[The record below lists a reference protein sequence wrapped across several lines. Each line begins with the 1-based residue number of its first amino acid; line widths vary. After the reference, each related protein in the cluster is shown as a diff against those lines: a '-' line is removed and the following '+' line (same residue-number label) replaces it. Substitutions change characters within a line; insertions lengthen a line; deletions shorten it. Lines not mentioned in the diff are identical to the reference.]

1 MPIAQINGTEIFY
14 LAVGTGLPCLV
25 MHGGLGADHTGQHPF
40 LDPLGETLRLIYYDH
55 RGNGRSGRPPRATIT
70 YEQLAAD
77 ADALRTHLGV
87 ERVAVMGFSAGAA
100 IGLHYAL
107 GYPRQLSHLILVGGH
122 AAWDY
127 GDEIRA
133 AFERRGATPEMLA
146 VLSDPPPADDAEMG
160 RVVRLLLPLYLHH
173 FDAALAERYLG
184 RAIWSASANARYGEL
199 LRGYNVVPR
208 LSEIGTPTLIV
219 VGRDDV
225 ITPPTQAE
233 RLHRGI
239 RGSTLA
245 VLERSGHLPH
255 LDEPEA
261 FFRLVRDWLARA
273 Q

>member
-1 MPIAQINGTEIFY
+1 MPVAQLNGTEIFY
-14 LAVGTGLPCLV
+14 LEVGTGLPCLV
-25 MHGGLGADHTGQHPF
+25 MHGGLGADHTGMYPF
-40 LDPLGETLRLIYYDH
+40 LDPLGDALRLIYYDH
-55 RGNGRSGRPPRATIT
+55 RGNGRSGRPPLATIT
-70 YEQLAAD
+70 YAQLAAD
-77 ADALRTHLGV
+77 ADALRAHLGV

-107 GYPRQLSHLILVGGH
+107 GYRQHLSHLILVGGH

-127 GDEIRA
+127 GDDIRA

-146 VLSDPPPADDAEMG
+146 VLSDPPPADDAAMG
-160 RVVRLLLPLYLHH
+160 RAVRTLLPLYLHR

-184 RAIWSASANARYGEL
+184 RAIWSASASARYGEL
-199 LRGYNVVPR
+199 LRDYNVVPR
-208 LSEIGTPTLIV
+208 LGEIATPTLIV

-239 RGSTLA
+239 PGSTLA
-245 VLERSGHLPH
+245 MLEQSGHLPH
-255 LDEPEA
+255 LDEPDA
-261 FFRLVRDWLARA
+261 FFRLVRDWLART